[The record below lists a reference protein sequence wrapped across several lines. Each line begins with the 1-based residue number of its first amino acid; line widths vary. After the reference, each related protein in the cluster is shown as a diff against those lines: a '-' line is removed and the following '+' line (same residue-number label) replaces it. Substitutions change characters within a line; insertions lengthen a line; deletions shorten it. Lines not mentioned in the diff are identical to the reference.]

1 MIPIPGLFSAIPL
14 RAYLWGGLVLAVGG
28 YIGVLNV
35 QRDNARHK
43 VILLEAELNTKDAQL
58 QGRDALIKAQN
69 VAIDGWVAA
78 GQENARKAAQAQKDA
93 KALADAHAEALKALE
108 AAQAPTNSDAA
119 LIWVAR
125 SYNEWTAKV
134 RP

>member
-1 MIPIPGLFSAIPL
+1 MIPIPGLFSPIPP

-28 YIGVLNV
+28 YIGVLHV

-43 VILLEAELNTKDAQL
+43 VVVLTGEVNSLEAQL

-69 VAIDGWVAA
+69 ASIEGWVEA
-78 GQENARKAAQAQKDA
+78 GRLNALRATQAQAQA
-93 KALADAHAEALKALE
+93 KQSADAHAKALKDLE
-108 AAQAPTNSDAA
+108 AAQAPTDAEAA

-125 SYNEWTAKV
+125 NYNEWTAKV

>member
-14 RAYLWGGLVLAVGG
+14 RAYLWGGLAIGVAG
-28 YIGVLNV
+28 YIGVLHI
-35 QRDNARHK
+35 QRDKARSDRDSA
-43 VILLEAELNTKDAQL
+43 VARVQVLDAQL

-108 AAQAPTNSDAA
+108 AAQAPSNSDQA

-125 SYNEWTAKV
+125 NYNEWTAKV